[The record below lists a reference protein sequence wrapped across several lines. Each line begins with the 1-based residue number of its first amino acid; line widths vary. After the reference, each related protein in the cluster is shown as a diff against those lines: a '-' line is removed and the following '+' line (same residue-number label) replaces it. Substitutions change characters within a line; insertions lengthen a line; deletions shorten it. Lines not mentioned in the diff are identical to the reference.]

1 MKLTQQI
8 RIKPTKQQ
16 EDILWKLSEK
26 CRLIYNFALTERIY
40 CWDLGIKGIN
50 YYSQQNNLPKLK
62 KKYPDYKIVY
72 SKVLQYILRTL
83 DADYKSFF
91 ALWKKGDKDAK
102 PPKYKGKE
110 HFTTMVYNQSG
121 FKVKDGKIRL
131 TQYYDKQQHLEFD
144 IPEKFKFDKIY
155 QISVYQKDNNF
166 YISVTYEKQEKE
178 FVDNGLYQA
187 IDLGITNIITA
198 VNSRGKFLQIKNKR
212 PDKYWLPKIKKI
224 QSRRDHCKK
233 KSRKWNKLN
242 KNMNKMKRKSANQIR
257 DFQHKLSRKIVD
269 NTKAN
274 TIIVGDLAVKKMGR
288 KGGVKKRGLNRAIQN
303 TGTLGRFVRFLTYKA
318 KIVGKRV
325 KETSE
330 YKTSK
335 ECCCCG
341 KEWEMDLSIRTMKC
355 DCGNEMDRDENSSVN
370 IMTRFLS
377 RNGLWTALSEFQANL
392 RQTGIPIQVLHSQ
405 EASSFRVR

>member
-8 RIKPTKQQ
+8 RITPTKQQ
-16 EDILWKLSEK
+16 EDTLWRLSEK
-26 CRLIYNFALTERIY
+26 CRLIYNFALTEKQL
-40 CWDLGIKGIN
+40 CWELDIKGVN
-50 YYSQQNNLPKLK
+50 YYSQQNDLPKLK
-62 KKYPDYKIVY
+62 QKYPDYKMVY
-72 SKVLQYILRTL
+72 SKVLQYVLRTL
-83 DADYKSFF
+83 NADYKSFF

-102 PPKYKGKE
+102 PPNYKGKE
-110 HFTTMVYNQSG
+110 YFTTMVYNQSG
-121 FKVKDGKIRL
+121 FKVENGKVRL
-131 TQYYDKQQHLEFD
+131 SQYCDKQPLEFR
-144 IPEKFKFDKIY
+144 IPDKFKFDKIY
-155 QISVYQKDNNF
+155 QVSVYQKNKDF
-166 YISVTYEKQEKE
+166 YISLTYEKQEKE
-178 FVDNGLYQA
+178 YVDNGLYQA
-187 IDLGITNIITA
+187 IDLGITNIVTA
-198 VNSRGKFLQIKNKR
+198 VNSKGKFLQIKNER
-212 PDKYWLPKIKKI
+212 PDKYWLPKEKKI

-233 KSRKWNKLN
+233 ESNRWNKMD
-242 KNMNKMKRKSANQIR
+242 KNLNKMKRKSANQIR

-274 TIIVGDLAVKKMGR
+274 TIIVGDLDVKKMGK
-288 KGGVKKRGLNRAIQN
+288 KGGKRKRGLNRAIQN

-318 KIVGKRV
+318 KVVGKRT

-355 DCGNEMDRDENSSVN
+355 DCGNIMDRDDNSSVN

-392 RQTGIPIQVLHSQ
+392 RQTGIPIGIYSQ